1 MTSPQPKVRA
11 PQNCVELGSL
21 QATALEAAAKD
32 REEHEPKADDE
43 QDDGDEADALPPPR
57 RTR

>member
-1 MTSPQPKVRA
+1 M
-11 PQNCVELGSL
+11 

-57 RTR
+57 RAR